1 MYVVNRTRA
10 TYLGIEIKRANSILT
25 RMLGLYAHRQLQFG
39 DGVWLVP
46 CNAIQTIGMR
56 FPIDLVFMDAGGRV
70 VRVCENVQPGRVVWR
85 VPEADSVL
93 EVPAGVVQSSET
105 QVGDTIGFFERADVV
120 SPVES
125 RPERA

>member
-85 VPEADSVL
+85 VREADSVL

-105 QVGDTIGFFERADVV
+105 RVGDTIGFFERADVV